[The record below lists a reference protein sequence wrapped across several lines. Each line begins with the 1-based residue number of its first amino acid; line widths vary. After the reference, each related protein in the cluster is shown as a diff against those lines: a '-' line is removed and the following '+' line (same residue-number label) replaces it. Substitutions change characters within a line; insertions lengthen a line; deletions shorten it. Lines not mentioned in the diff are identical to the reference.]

1 MQRISSKA
9 TFFNKWLFPILWFG
23 FLAFFVG
30 QLVFSGAVKQDPV
43 FLLAPL
49 VMAVFGFFMMKFLVW
64 DLADTVDDLGSHLLV
79 RRNGVEATIPLSN
92 IMNVSATQFV
102 NPSRVTMRL
111 VNPCE
116 LGASVSFS
124 PKSPLSLNPFAKNPV
139 AEELMERAFAARAK
153 SAP

>member
-9 TFFNKWLFPILWFG
+9 TFFYKWLFPTLWFG
-23 FLAFFVG
+23 FLAFVVG
-30 QLVFSGAVKQDPV
+30 ELVLSGAFKLDPV
-43 FLLAPL
+43 FLLGPL
-49 VMAVFGFFMMKFLVW
+49 CMAVAGFFMMKFLYW

-79 RRNGVEATIPLSN
+79 RRKGVEATIPLSN
-92 IMNVSATQFV
+92 IMNVSATPS
-102 NPSRVTMRL
+102 PSRVTLRL

-139 AEELMERAFAARAK
+139 AEELMERAFSARTK